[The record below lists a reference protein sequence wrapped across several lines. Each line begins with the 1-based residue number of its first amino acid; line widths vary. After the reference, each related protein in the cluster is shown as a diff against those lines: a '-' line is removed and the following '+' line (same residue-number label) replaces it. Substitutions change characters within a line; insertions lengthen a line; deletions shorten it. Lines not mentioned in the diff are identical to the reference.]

1 MNKKYYAGIGSRD
14 TEPAVQ
20 KLMTEIAAI
29 LETKGYILR
38 SGHATGADLAFE
50 LGVRDDS
57 AMNIYLPYEGFNN
70 AHSYDSRRS
79 CYIYIPDDMDDPNY
93 ARAYESLRYHPKGYD
108 LSPRS
113 KQMMTRNFF
122 QVHGMI
128 GEPSSEFI
136 ICWTPN
142 GALVG
147 GTAQAMRL
155 SKAVGIRI
163 YNLATMFRGCTA
175 EYVVD
180 TILANNGVV
189 ISDKKIGSLF

>member
-1 MNKKYYAGIGSRD
+1 
-14 TEPAVQ
+14 
-20 KLMTEIAAI
+20 
-29 LETKGYILR
+29 
-38 SGHATGADLAFE
+38 
-50 LGVRDDS
+50 
-57 AMNIYLPYEGFNN
+57 
-70 AHSYDSRRS
+70 
-79 CYIYIPDDMDDPNY
+79 
-93 ARAYESLRYHPKGYD
+93 
-108 LSPRS
+108 
-113 KQMMTRNFF
+113 MMTRNFF